1 MLSTLF
7 AEIRNTTLSSCM
19 SEAYVT
25 EPIVH
30 NDIRYM
36 VLYVISFDHSSSRNN
51 AGIRMFVK
59 CDVELSQLNHD
70 VLVNLEHVQCIMCA
84 VLWSYVHGGKLHER
98 VRHGARSLRSE
109 VDVQPVPSARRP
121 PVLCL
126 DTWGMRIVQ
135 FLQLYVKH
143 IGDWSVNLAAKR
155 ANCTD
160 RWQTA
165 LTSVIFPRFARMP
178 SNVDARGYA

>member
-1 MLSTLF
+1 
-7 AEIRNTTLSSCM
+7 M

-84 VLWSYVHGGKLHER
+84 VL
-98 VRHGARSLRSE
+98 
-109 VDVQPVPSARRP
+109 
-121 PVLCL
+121 
-126 DTWGMRIVQ
+126 
-135 FLQLYVKH
+135 
-143 IGDWSVNLAAKR
+143 
-155 ANCTD
+155 
-160 RWQTA
+160 
-165 LTSVIFPRFARMP
+165 
-178 SNVDARGYA
+178 